1 MASAA
6 IPLIFPPVKLNRE
19 YFGDG
24 AVRQSAPISPA
35 LHLGATRVL
44 VVGVSGNPA
53 GAADE
58 LAAARQQTGRPPS
71 LAQISGHMLNSTF
84 VDSLEGD
91 IELLERIN
99 RMNQMLPEGA
109 TPRKLGLKPVEVLV
123 VSPSRP
129 IDQIAARHRH
139 ELPRALRFFLRGAG
153 ATKASGAGVL
163 SYLLFEAGYCNELVE
178 LGYQD
183 AMRQKDELI
192 RFLRLDC
199 VTAPVAA
206 AAIPQAM
213 PQASA

>member
-1 MASAA
+1 M
-6 IPLIFPPVKLNRE
+6 
-19 YFGDG
+19 
-24 AVRQSAPISPA
+24 
-35 LHLGATRVL
+35 
-44 VVGVSGNPA
+44 
-53 GAADE
+53 
-58 LAAARQQTGRPPS
+58 
-71 LAQISGHMLNSTF
+71 
-84 VDSLEGD
+84 
-91 IELLERIN
+91 
-99 RMNQMLPEGA
+99 
-109 TPRKLGLKPVEVLV
+109 

-199 VTAPVAA
+199 VTAPVADTE
-206 AAIPQAM
+206 IPQAM